1 MRKLV
6 LILIVAFFS
15 SALARAQ
22 KGFTGMK
29 RYKASN
35 GVTYK
40 VGDTISMRDASGI
53 NGKYT
58 SFSYIGTGNIV
69 VGMFDLSGVELPIIN
84 IVKHKDDDVIYLL
97 PDTDYGFRIDIE
109 TAIKTCEISPCV
121 ADNSNKKY
129 NITPIK

>member
-6 LILIVAFFS
+6 LILIVAVFS
-15 SALARAQ
+15 TALARAQ
-22 KGFTGMK
+22 KGFAEMK

-40 VGDTISMRDASGI
+40 VGDTISMRDGSGF

-58 SFSYIGTGNIV
+58 SFSYISKSNIV
-69 VGMFDLSGVELPIIN
+69 VGMFNMGGVGLPIIN
-84 IVKHKDDDVIYLL
+84 IVKHKDDNTIYLL
-97 PDTDYGFRIDIE
+97 PDTDYGFRINIE
-109 TAIKTCEISPCV
+109 VAIKTCEISPCV
-121 ADNSNKKY
+121 VDNSNKKY